1 MSQNNENLLLIKSSD
16 VEATRF
22 SCSELKTNDKSS
34 KGNQVAFIN
43 YDHPTAG
50 ANKRLLIQFPS
61 IHISTGGVPRPDKMF
76 KDDRDRSFIRVPLDE
91 SIPESKDLIEKLK
104 EIDNM
109 MDSETIRR
117 ILFKDKWNK
126 FEYSRLFKSIN
137 NDDDDDEKKIKIPTI
152 KLKLNV
158 KYEDTMIMT
167 KVFQVVME
175 DGEKKRVE
183 LPLFN
188 NIDEFSKVVSWQS
201 TIKPVVLLNNIW
213 CIPINGKKTYGIK
226 MTINR
231 LEVET
236 SSKGSKNA
244 LNSDAFL
251 DDDEV
256 QTAKPKATKP
266 VQVAQVESDDDD
278 SEEEVKVIPTKAVAA
293 KKTTQIESEDEDDD
307 DDEDDKPPVKKPAA
321 KPTRGGKGG
330 KSVHA

>member
-34 KGNQVAFIN
+34 KGNQVAYIN

-50 ANKRLLIQFPS
+50 PNKRLLIQFPS

-76 KDDRDRSFIRVPLDE
+76 KDDRDRSFIRVPVDE

-104 EIDNM
+104 EIDNV

-126 FEYSRLFKSIN
+126 FEYSRLYKNVN
-137 NDDDDDEKKIKIPTI
+137 NDDDDDEKKVKIPTI

-167 KVFQVVME
+167 KVFQVVIE
-175 DGEKKRVE
+175 EGEKKRVE

-188 NIDEFSKVVSWQS
+188 NIDEFSKIVSWQS

-213 CIPINGKKTYGIK
+213 CIPINGKKTYGVK

-231 LEVET
+231 LEVEP
-236 SSKGSKNA
+236 SSKGGKNA
-244 LNSDAFL
+244 LNSDEFL

-256 QTAKPKATKP
+256 QIAKPKATKP

-278 SEEEVKVIPTKAVAA
+278 SEEEVKVVQSKAVIA
-293 KKTTQIESEDEDDD
+293 KKTTQIESEDDDDDD
-307 DDEDDKPPVKKPAA
+307 DDEKPVIKTKPTA
-321 KPTRGGKGG
+321 KSTRGGKG
-330 KSVHA
+330 KSAIA

>member
-1 MSQNNENLLLIKSSD
+1 MSINNENLLLIKSSD

-43 YDHPTAG
+43 YDHPTQG

-76 KDDRDRSFIRVPLDE
+76 KDDRDRSYIRVPLDD
-91 SIPESKDLIEKLK
+91 SIPESKELIEKLK
-104 EIDNM
+104 EIDNV
-109 MDSETIRR
+109 MDSEAIRR
-117 ILFKDKWNK
+117 ILFKEKWNK
-126 FEYSRLFKSIN
+126 IEYSRLFKNVN
-137 NDDDDDEKKIKIPTI
+137 NDDDDDEKKVKIPTM

-158 KYEDTMIMT
+158 KYEDTIITT

-175 DGEKKRVE
+175 DGEKKRIE

-188 NIDEFSKVVSWQS
+188 TIDEFSKVVSWQS
-201 TIKPVVLLNNIW
+201 TIKPVVLMNNIW

-231 LEVET
+231 LEVEP
-236 SSKGSKNA
+236 SSNSGKNA

-251 DDDEV
+251 DDDDV
-256 QTAKPKATKP
+256 QIAKPKVAKP
-266 VQVAQVESDDDD
+266 VQVAQVESDDD
-278 SEEEVKVIPTKAVAA
+278 SEEEVKNVATKAVPV
-293 KKTTQIESEDEDDD
+293 KKTTQIESEDEEDDD
-307 DDEDDKPPVKKPAA
+307 DDEKPVVKKPAP
-321 KPTRGGKGG
+321 KSTRGGKG
-330 KSVHA
+330 KSALA